1 MPVIEVLIAYKPK
14 KKSMRNSIT
23 FRAVTMIA
31 IFLFSNQLIKA
42 NNIIATQNS
51 IFDELQYQE
60 MVEVNLEL
68 NTSEAFGDRKNQDKH
83 EAIFSYQDQL
93 GKLQTWNIKVEQRGR
108 FRRMKCENLPPLKLN
123 FKKRDLAEA
132 GLIEFDDMKLVT
144 HCVND
149 AKEAKQLL
157 VKEYLAYKIYNQ
169 ITNLSFR
176 VQFVKINYKD
186 VLSGKVDTQ
195 YGILIEDAAQL
206 RDRINAE
213 KDDKAYNL
221 NPEKYNTN
229 QVKAV
234 ALFNYM
240 IGNSDWSIQ
249 EMRNVKVLVK
259 DGQHILV
266 PFDFDFAGLV
276 DAPYVRLRP
285 EHRLASSKE
294 RIFLGFRDDASDL
307 KSARRFFK
315 HKRIAI
321 IKTIEDCSIISSKD
335 QREMIRYINSFYDGN
350 NVMKLPIV
358 Q

>member
-1 MPVIEVLIAYKPK
+1 MK
-14 KKSMRNSIT
+14 NSIA
-23 FRAVTMIA
+23 FRAITLIV

-42 NNIIATQNS
+42 NKIITTQNS

-68 NTSEAFGDRKNQDKH
+68 NTSEAFDDRKNPEKH
-83 EAIFSYQDQL
+83 EAIFSYENQF
-93 GKLQTWNIKVEQRGR
+93 GELQTWNIKVEQRGR

-144 HCVND
+144 HCVNN
-149 AKEAKQLL
+149 AEEAKQLL

-169 ITNLSFR
+169 ITKLSFR

-186 VLSGKVDTQ
+186 VMSGKVDTQ
-195 YGILIEDAAQL
+195 YGILIEDTAQL

-213 KDDKAYNL
+213 KDDKAFNL
-221 NPEKYNTN
+221 SPDKYNSN
-229 QVKAV
+229 QIKAV

-240 IGNSDWSIQ
+240 IGNSDWSIG
-249 EMRNVKVLVK
+249 EMRNVKVMIK
-259 DGQHILV
+259 DGLRILV
-266 PFDFDFAGLV
+266 PFDFDFSGLV

-294 RIFLGFRDDASDL
+294 RIFLGFREDASDL
-307 KSARRFFK
+307 KSAQRFFK
-315 HKRIAI
+315 FKRAAI
-321 IKTIEDCSIISSKD
+321 IKTIEDCSIISD
-335 QREMIRYINSFYDGN
+335 DNQREMIRYINSFYDGG
-350 NVMKLPIV
+350 NVMKLPMV

>member
-1 MPVIEVLIAYKPK
+1 MK
-14 KKSMRNSIT
+14 NSIAL
-23 FRAVTMIA
+23 RAVTLIA

-42 NNIIATQNS
+42 NKTTAIQNS

-68 NTSEAFGDRKNQDKH
+68 NTSEAFSDRKNQEKH
-83 EAIFSYQDQL
+83 DAIFSYEDQL
-93 GKLQTWNIKVEQRGR
+93 GNLQTWNIKVEQRGR

-149 AKEAKQLL
+149 ANEAKQLL

-186 VLSGKVDTQ
+186 VMSGKVDTQ
-195 YGILIEDAAQL
+195 YGILIEDTAQL

-213 KDDKAYNL
+213 KADKAYNL
-221 NPEKYNTN
+221 SPDKYNTN
-229 QVKAV
+229 QIKAV

-249 EMRNVKVLVK
+249 EMRNVKVMTK
-259 DGQHILV
+259 GGEHILV

-285 EHRLASSKE
+285 EHRLESSKE
-294 RIFLGFRDDASDL
+294 RIFLGFRNDASNL

-315 HKRIAI
+315 YKRTAI
-321 IKTIEDCSIISSKD
+321 VKTIKDCSIISSKN
-335 QREMIRYINSFYDGN
+335 QREMIRYINSFYDEGH
-350 NVMKLPIV
+350 VMKLPIV

>member
-1 MPVIEVLIAYKPK
+1 MK
-14 KKSMRNSIT
+14 NSIT
-23 FRAVTMIA
+23 FRAIAMIA
-31 IFLFSNQLIKA
+31 IFLFPNQLIKA
-42 NNIIATQNS
+42 NKIITNQNS

-68 NTSEAFGDRKNQDKH
+68 NTSEAFSDRKNQEKH
-83 EAIFSYQDQL
+83 DAIFSYKDKL
-93 GKLQTWNIKVEQRGR
+93 GEFKTWNIKVQQRGR

-132 GLIEFDDMKLVT
+132 DLIEFDDMKLVT

-149 AKEAKQLL
+149 EEEAKQLL

-195 YGILIEDAAQL
+195 YGILIEDTAQL

-213 KDDKAYNL
+213 KTENAYNL
-221 NPEKYNTN
+221 SPEKYNTN

-249 EMRNVKVLVK
+249 GKRNVKVMIK
-259 DGQHILV
+259 DGQHILI

-276 DAPYVRLRP
+276 DAPYVILKP
-285 EHRLASSKE
+285 EHRLESSKE
-294 RIFLGFRDDASDL
+294 RIFLGFRNDVSDL
-307 KSARRFFK
+307 KGARRFFK
-315 HKRIAI
+315 NKRTAI
-321 IKTIEDCSIISSKD
+321 IGTIKDCSIISAKD
-335 QREMIRYINSFYDGN
+335 QQKMIRYINSFYDEN

>member
-1 MPVIEVLIAYKPK
+1 MK
-14 KKSMRNSIT
+14 NSIAL
-23 FRAVTMIA
+23 RAVILIA

-42 NNIIATQNS
+42 NKINTNQNS
-51 IFDELQYQE
+51 IFDELHYQE

-68 NTSEAFGDRKNQDKH
+68 NTSEAFSDRKNQEKH
-83 EAIFSYQDQL
+83 EAIFSYKDQF
-93 GKLQTWNIKVEQRGR
+93 GELQTWKIKVEQRGR
-108 FRRMKCENLPPLKLN
+108 FRRVKCENLPPLKLN

-144 HCVND
+144 HCIND
-149 AKEAKQLL
+149 VEEAKQLL

-186 VLSGKVDTQ
+186 VMSGKVDTQ
-195 YGILIEDAAQL
+195 YGILIEDTAQL

-213 KDDKAYNL
+213 KTEKAYNL
-221 NPEKYNTN
+221 SPDKYNTN

-234 ALFNYM
+234 SLFNYM

-249 EMRNVKVLVK
+249 GMRNVKVLVK
-259 DGQHILV
+259 DGKHILV

-276 DAPYVRLRP
+276 DAPYVRLKP
-285 EHRLASSKE
+285 EHRLASVKE
-294 RIFLGFRDDASDL
+294 RIFLGFRNDASDL

-315 HKRIAI
+315 FKKAVI
-321 IKTIEDCSIISSKD
+321 IKTIKDCSFISSD
-335 QREMIRYINSFYDGN
+335 NQREMIRYINSFYDGGE
-350 NVMKLPIV
+350 VMKLPIV